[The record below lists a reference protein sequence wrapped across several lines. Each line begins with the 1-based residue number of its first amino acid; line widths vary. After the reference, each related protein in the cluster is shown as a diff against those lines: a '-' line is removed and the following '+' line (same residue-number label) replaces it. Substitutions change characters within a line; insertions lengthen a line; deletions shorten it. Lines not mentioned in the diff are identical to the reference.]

1 MTKKKLYEVGDL
13 VRMYDQVD
21 EKEYFGIIQKIK
33 KLPKEKSQ
41 IIYEIIWFDEETEE
55 YQPFSWHL
63 EKDITLF
70 KSET

>member
-33 KLPKEKSQ
+33 KLPKEKNQ
-41 IIYEIIWFDEETEE
+41 IIDRGLSAFFVAFRERHNSI
-55 YQPFSWHL
+55 
-63 EKDITLF
+63 
-70 KSET
+70 